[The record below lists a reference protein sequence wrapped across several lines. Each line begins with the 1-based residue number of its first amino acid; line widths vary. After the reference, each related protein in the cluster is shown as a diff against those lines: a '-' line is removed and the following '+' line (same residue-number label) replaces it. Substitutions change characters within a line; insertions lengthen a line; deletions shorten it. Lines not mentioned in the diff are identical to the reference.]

1 MSNEL
6 KSIRVLAFTSC
17 GHCPLA
23 IVELK
28 GKCKPMEVYC
38 PLQKEDGHPK
48 LVYETSYIGSLHDD
62 CPLPTV
68 EQFRSAYSKR
78 LSLADAVEFVELCNR
93 VRGVYRYGQG
103 TNTKKELDDAMP
115 NRRR

>member
-1 MSNEL
+1 ME

-23 IVELK
+23 IVKLK

-38 PLQKEDGHPK
+38 PLQREDGCPK
-48 LVYETSYIGSLHDD
+48 LVYKTSYIGSLHED
-62 CPLPTV
+62 CPLPTI
-68 EQFRSAYSKR
+68 EQFYSTYSKR
-78 LSLADAVEFVELCNR
+78 SSLEGKAEFVELCNR

-103 TNTKKELDDAMP
+103 TNTEKELDDAMP